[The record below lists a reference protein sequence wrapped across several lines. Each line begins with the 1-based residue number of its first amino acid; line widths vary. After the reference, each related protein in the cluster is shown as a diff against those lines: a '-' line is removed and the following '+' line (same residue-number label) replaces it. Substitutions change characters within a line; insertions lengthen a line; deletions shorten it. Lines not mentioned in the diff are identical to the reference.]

1 MGRVISWL
9 VGLDAGELEGADSW
23 FPAFSAAYNNWIILG
38 LFVVFAALIA
48 LTVISYLREGDIS
61 RRVKLTIAGIRIA
74 VLVLIVAVLF
84 QPELVLRYKKNH
96 YHTVAVLFDDSLSMS
111 VKDRYARQPVRQAVA
126 AKLGVGE
133 MDLETLSRG
142 EIVRRILARQGG
154 PLGELS
160 KEHRLMLLRFS
171 TFQPGSRKYV
181 EQLDIVPCGAESG
194 QELAQA
200 EGRIA
205 AALKKLITRG
215 FETNHSLALRGAAR
229 ALQGQRVAGIVLV
242 GDGQSTGGTEATNRL
257 ASAMAHLRQRGIRV
271 ATVAVGDDVPPQNVA
286 VLELQA
292 PVEVRRGS
300 TIEMTAFLTNR
311 NCGSENVKLTL
322 KRRPAAGGKWADT
335 GVSKQ
340 VRLVG
345 APDSERSEP
354 QEVRLRVEATDLGEF
369 VYKVETEP
377 LEGEFSA
384 EDNFATAKLKVSDAK
399 IRVLLV
405 SGDGGW
411 EYVSLRRFL
420 LRAPDRYAVSVWQ
433 QDADK
438 EFNQEAS
445 SKDMRL
451 THLPRKRAEL
461 FKYEVVI
468 LYDPD
473 YREGGFDGTLVGMLD
488 DFVAY
493 YHGGLCYIASNKH
506 TDLNLTGTDDVFKP
520 LMYLLPVALDRQ
532 SLNIAA
538 RIHQAEPVAR
548 KVVPTAA
555 GQDHASMRFGR
566 NARDTLGIWDLL
578 PGVYWWH
585 PVRKLK
591 PLATTLAVSSDR
603 TAVTTAGSMRRTP
616 LIAVQ
621 YYGKGRSMYMGF
633 DETWRWLALSK
644 GVYYRKFWANVVD
657 FLAAGRFQKKR
668 VIINTGADR
677 FAVEEEVTITVEVYD
692 PQYKP
697 LADETFDVTLID
709 TATGERETITLDR
722 KAEEPGAEKK
732 DGESGGKKNGSLPP
746 GHYRKKV
753 TLKKEGTF
761 RLTARQDD
769 PAYKNEVAEKI
780 IRVTLPAEEFK
791 HPEADPANL
800 KTIASE
806 GRFLDIQDSDA
817 LPALVAAK
825 PMTVYNDVPH
835 SLWDSPLTIVLIV
848 SLLAAEWIC
857 RKKYNMA

>member
-1 MGRVISWL
+1 MSWL

-61 RRVKLTIAGIRIA
+61 RRVKLTIAALRIA

-96 YHTVAVLFDDSLSMS
+96 YHTVAVLLDDSLSMS
-111 VKDRYARQPVRQAVA
+111 LKDRYAKGPVRQAVA
-126 AKLGVGE
+126 AKLGVSE
-133 MDLETLSRG
+133 ATLETLSRG

-154 PLGELS
+154 PLAELS

-171 TFQPGSRKYV
+171 TSQPGSGKYV
-181 EQLDIVPCGAESG
+181 QQLDIVPCGAESG

-200 EGRIA
+200 EGQMA
-205 AALKKLITRG
+205 DALKKLVGRG
-215 FETNHSLALRGAAR
+215 FETNHSSALRGAAK

-242 GDGQSTGGTEATNRL
+242 GDGQSTGGKEAVNRL
-257 ASAMAHLRQRGIRV
+257 SSAMAHLRQRGIRV

-286 VLELQA
+286 VVELQA

-300 TIEMTAFLTNR
+300 TIEMTAFLANR
-311 NCGSENVKLTL
+311 NCGDEYVTLTVK
-322 KRRPAAGGKWADT
+322 RMPAAGGKWADT
-335 GVSKQ
+335 GVTKQ
-340 VRLVG
+340 VQLAG
-345 APDSERSEP
+345 APGSERSEP
-354 QEVRLRVEATDLGEF
+354 QEVSLRVEAADLGEF
-369 VYKVETEP
+369 VYRAETEP
-377 LEGEFSA
+377 LEAEFSA
-384 EDNFATAKLKVSDAK
+384 EDNYATAKVKVSDAK
-399 IRVLLV
+399 IKVLLV

-411 EYVSLRRFL
+411 EYVCLRRFL
-420 LRAPDRYAVSVWQ
+420 LRAPDRYGVSVWQ

-451 THLPRKRAEL
+451 THLPRTRAEL

-473 YREGGFDGTLVGMLD
+473 YREGGFDAKFVAMLD

-506 TDLNLTGTDDVFKP
+506 SDLNLTGTEDVFKP
-520 LMYLLPVALDRQ
+520 LVYLLPVLLDRQ
-532 SLNIAA
+532 SLNIAE
-538 RIHQAEPVAR
+538 RIHQAEPVAH
-548 KVVPTAA
+548 KVVPTGA

-566 NARDTLGIWDLL
+566 NASETLGIWDLL

-603 TAVTTAGSMRRTP
+603 TAVTTARSTQRTP

-621 YYGKGRSMYMGF
+621 YYGKGRSLYMGF
-633 DETWRWLALSK
+633 DETWRWRALSE
-644 GVYYRKFWANVVD
+644 GVYYRKFWANLVD

-668 VIINTGADR
+668 VIISAGADR
-677 FAVEEEVTITVEVYD
+677 FAVGEDVTITAEVYD

-697 LADETFDVTLID
+697 LADETFNITMID
-709 TATGERETITLDR
+709 TATGEAETITLDR
-722 KAEEPGAEKK
+722 KAEATGAENTSGTSGAKK
-732 DGESGGKKNGSLPP
+732 DESLPP
-746 GHYRKKV
+746 GHYRKKL

-780 IRVTLPAEEFK
+780 IRVALPAEEFK

>member
-1 MGRVISWL
+1 MGKVISWL
-9 VGLDAGELEGADSW
+9 VGLDTGELEGADSW

-61 RRVKLTIAGIRIA
+61 RRVKLTIAGLRIA

-96 YHTVAVLFDDSLSMS
+96 YYTVAVLLDDSLSMS
-111 VKDRYARQPVRQAVA
+111 LKDRYAKAPVRQAVA
-126 AKLGVGE
+126 AKLGLGE
-133 MDLETLSRG
+133 AALETLSRG

-160 KEHRLMLLRFS
+160 REHRLMLLRFS
-171 TFQPGSRKYV
+171 TSQPGSGKYV
-181 EQLDIVPCGAESG
+181 QQLDIVPCGAESG

-200 EGRIA
+200 EDQIA
-205 AALKKLITRG
+205 DALKKLVGRG
-215 FETNHSLALRGAAR
+215 FETKHSSALRGAAK

-242 GDGQSTGGTEATNRL
+242 GDGQSTGGKEAANRL

-271 ATVAVGDDVPPQNVA
+271 ATVAVGDDVPPKNVA
-286 VLELQA
+286 VLELRG

-300 TIEMTAFLTNR
+300 TIEMTALLTSR
-311 NCGSENVKLTL
+311 NCGGEDEYVNLTL
-322 KRRPAAGGKWADT
+322 KRMPAAGGKWVDT

-340 VRLVG
+340 VQLVR
-345 APDSERSEP
+345 APGSERSEP
-354 QEVRLRVEATDLGEF
+354 QDVSLRVEAADLGEF
-369 VYKVETEP
+369 VYRAEVEPVEA
-377 LEGEFSA
+377 EFSVD
-384 EDNFATAKLKVSDAK
+384 DNYATAKVKVSDAK
-399 IRVLLV
+399 IKVLLV

-411 EYVSLRRFL
+411 EYVCLRRFL

-451 THLPRKRAEL
+451 THLPRTRPEL

-473 YREGGFDGTLVGMLD
+473 YREGGFDATFVAMLD

-506 TDLNLTGTDDVFKP
+506 SDLNLTGTEDVFKP
-520 LMYLLPVALDRQ
+520 LVYLLPVLVDRQ
-532 SLNIAA
+532 SLNIAE
-538 RIHQAEPVAR
+538 RIHQAEPVAH

-566 NARDTLGIWDLL
+566 NAAETLAVWDLL

-603 TAVTTAGSMRRTP
+603 TAVTTAGSTQRTP

-621 YYGKGRSMYMGF
+621 YYGKGRSLYMGF
-633 DETWRWLALSK
+633 DETWRWRALSDR
-644 GVYYRKFWANVVD
+644 VYYRKFWANVVD
-657 FLAAGRFQKKR
+657 FLAAGRFQQKR
-668 VIINTGADR
+668 VIIGTGADR
-677 FAVEEEVTITVEVYD
+677 FAVGEDVTITAEVYD

-697 LADETFDVTLID
+697 LADETFDITMID
-709 TATGERETITLDR
+709 TATGEQEIITLDR
-722 KAEEPGAEKK
+722 KAEATGAGDESGAKK
-732 DGESGGKKNGSLPP
+732 DESLPP
-746 GHYRKKV
+746 GHYRKKL
-753 TLKKEGTF
+753 TLKKEGKF

-769 PAYKNEVAEKI
+769 PGYKNEVAEKV

-791 HPEADPANL
+791 HPEADPGNL

-817 LPALVAAK
+817 LPALVSAK